1 MVITFDCRLVCSTS
15 KSIAKFHR
23 FGKFSAHYKF
33 FKELVIDFQS
43 VTRFDYKLL
52 THFYFHLSLFLLI
65 VCYSFIRFVGL
76 SYHGSRLLS
85 WLHRRLPWFLSLS
98 KDGVTALYD
107 RVYFTTNFLV
117 MSPTLMKYIP
127 CGNADT
133 SICCVSAVMVPVI
146 RVWPIRLV
154 MR

>member
-43 VTRFDYKLL
+43 VIRFDYKLL

-85 WLHRRLPWFLSLS
+85 WLHRRLPRC
-98 KDGVTALYD
+98 D
-107 RVYFTTNFLV
+107 
-117 MSPTLMKYIP
+117 SPTRPRLSHHKFP
-127 CGNADT
+127 RPLANADEIHT
-133 SICCVSAVMVPVI
+133 LWQRRHINLLGFGGDLA
-146 RVWPIRLV
+146 
-154 MR
+154 